1 MPISKFEQLSPLA
14 LKSISK
20 ITRIFRITDKLPTK
34 SEQKEGEGSL
44 NEQLWLLI
52 NPKQRSQHEERTV
65 YVVGI
70 FLIEN

>member
-34 SEQKEGEGSL
+34 CEQKEEESL
-44 NEQLWLLI
+44 DELWLLI

-70 FLIEN
+70 FY